1 MQAFANTGAPTPVCS
16 TIMDSNSFKASDLE
30 GLDPQTR
37 SLVERRRVLGPSYRL
52 FYKHPLHFVRG
63 QGTRLYTDTGEEYLD
78 AYNNVVCVGHCHAHV
93 VEAVCRQA
101 SMLNTHTRYLHEG
114 IVDYAERLVAK
125 LPDEVDRVMFLCSGS
140 EANDLAVRVAQAA
153 TGGTG
158 IIVTSEAY
166 HGNTALIT
174 GLSPSIGADQPMLPD
189 MRMIPSPDTWRLGT
203 CDIGEWMAG
212 QVAAQIADM
221 RRHGYKFAALLA
233 DSIFSSDGVYPG
245 APASL
250 TPQERA
256 GFLKPVVDLVHREG
270 GLFIAD
276 EVQPGF
282 ARTGEAFWG
291 FERHGVVPDIV
302 TMGKPMANGMPC
314 SAMAAKH
321 EVLEAFSSTTPYF
334 NTFAG
339 NPVSMAAASA
349 VLDVIEG
356 EHIQEN
362 VFSTGRLFKDAL
374 LDAARRHPC
383 LGDVR
388 GAGFFIGVDVVHPS
402 TTEPDYAHAV
412 DLIEAMRENHVLTSL
427 CGPAG
432 NILKIRP
439 PLVFSPDDVDIF
451 MAALEKSLVGLG
463 L

>member
-1 MQAFANTGAPTPVCS
+1 MQGDAASMEAPMRS
-16 TIMDSNSFKASDLE
+16 TIMDSNSFKPSDLD

-37 SLVERRRVLGPSYRL
+37 ELVERRQVLGPSYRL
-52 FYKHPLHFVRG
+52 FYKHPLHFVKG
-63 QGTRLYTDTGEEYLD
+63 LGTRLYTADGEEYLD
-78 AYNNVVCVGHCHAHV
+78 AYNNVVSVGHCHPHV
-93 VEAVCRQA
+93 VEAICRQV
-101 SMLNTHTRYLHEG
+101 STLNTHTRYLHEG
-114 IVDYAERLVAK
+114 IVDYAEHLVAL
-125 LPDEVDRVMFLCSGS
+125 LPPEVDRVMFECSGS
-140 EANDLAVRVAQAA
+140 EANDLAVRVARAA

-158 IIVTSEAY
+158 VIVTSEAY

-189 MRMIPSPDTWRLGT
+189 MRMIPTPDTWRLGT
-203 CDIGEWMAG
+203 NDIGAWMAAR
-212 QVAAQIADM
+212 VAEQIADM
-221 RRHGYKFAALLA
+221 RRHGFKFAALLV

-245 APASL
+245 APSSL
-250 TPQERA
+250 EARE
-256 GFLKPVVDLVHREG
+256 GFLKPVVDLVHKEG

-291 FERHGVVPDIV
+291 FERHGIVPDIV

-314 SAMAAKH
+314 SAMAARH
-321 EVLEAFSSTTPYF
+321 EVLEAFSSQTPYF

-339 NPVSMAAASA
+339 NPVSMAAAQA
-349 VLDVIEG
+349 VLEVLQG
-356 EHIQEN
+356 EHIQQNALE
-362 VFSTGRLFKDAL
+362 TGLLFKNAL
-374 LDAARRHPC
+374 IDAAKRHPC

-388 GAGFFIGVDVVHPS
+388 GAGFFIGADVVKPG
-402 TTEPDYAHAV
+402 TKEPDYEHAV
-412 DLIEAMRENHVLTSL
+412 DFIEAMREHHVLTSL

-439 PLVFSPDDVDIF
+439 PLVFSPNDVDIF
-451 MAALEKSLVGLG
+451 MDALEKSLAGLG